1 MPLNMPGPG
10 QPDRKPQKAEMP
22 QSGTELPGSGVGSA
36 GGTSTAG
43 GDGVAAGGA
52 ACGTSVPSEFI
63 KKLYKMLE
71 KGSATCGKGR
81 AAAGGHGKGE
91 DVKRGWVGWGRGGTS
106 FVVWDINGFTTKG
119 L

>member
-1 MPLNMPGPG
+1 
-10 QPDRKPQKAEMP
+10 MP
-22 QSGTELPGSGVGSA
+22 QSGTELPGLGGGSA

-52 ACGTSVPSEFI
+52 AGGTSGPSEFI
-63 KKLYKMLE
+63 NKLYKMLE
-71 KGSATCGKGR
+71 KGSATYGKGR
-81 AAAGGHGKGE
+81 AGARGHGKGM